1 MREFLMLALLVV
13 SGTGGELCVSH
24 AMKQIGEVHDFR
36 PAALVKFVLRALRVG
51 WMWLGVAMMAVAFF
65 SLLAMLSFE
74 NVSFVVPVTALSYA
88 AGAVGAVLFLRER
101 ISAQRWI
108 GVLIV
113 CAGVTIVLLSRH

>member
-1 MREFLMLALLVV
+1 MREFFMLALLVV

-74 NVSFVVPVTALSYA
+74 NVSFVVPVTAISYA
-88 AGAVGAVLFLRER
+88 AGAVGATVFLRER
-101 ISAQRWI
+101 INTQRWV
-108 GVLIV
+108 GVAIV
-113 CAGVTIVLLSRH
+113 CLGVTIVWLSHR

>member
-1 MREFLMLALLVV
+1 MREFFMLALLVV

-88 AGAVGAVLFLRER
+88 AGAVGAAIFLREK
-101 ISAQRWI
+101 INTQRWV
-108 GVLIV
+108 GVAIV
-113 CAGVTIVLLSRH
+113 CVGVTLVWLSHR